1 MSRLS
6 ELVASATDP
15 ATGWDAR
22 LWRLWALYTAVSYTL
37 ILGFIV
43 VLTSLGLDVTEA
55 ALDHRFIGTLLIA
68 TFGAVLYGAVLGALQ
83 WRVLRERLPMPRREW
98 VRAAVTPAAGEPL
111 RQTTLESIVIVR
123 ERPDSFLLFEQHEHA
138 LIAGEF
144 ALRWKERPRPF
155 ESTVYAIANHDLA
168 WREADREVLWNEE
181 KDRPYS
187 FVDYP
192 LDLKLP
198 AQRRGI
204 DLVADHDPYAGCLCS
219 MHYARFLLDSE
230 RPEEVEFREGEM
242 ERQGSLEVRM
252 SEEELEN
259 LERNFRFLRLCDGL
273 SLFLC
278 LNEPGGEESPP
289 PYPGGFEFEG
299 TRFGPVWEDGQTL
312 RLDPNPFSEAFGIEI
327 PYRTIGRDRRP
338 LGSDKLELRVT
349 C

>member
-1 MSRLS
+1 M
-6 ELVASATDP
+6 
-15 ATGWDAR
+15 
-22 LWRLWALYTAVSYTL
+22 
-37 ILGFIV
+37 
-43 VLTSLGLDVTEA
+43 
-55 ALDHRFIGTLLIA
+55 
-68 TFGAVLYGAVLGALQ
+68 
-83 WRVLRERLPMPRREW
+83 
-98 VRAAVTPAAGEPL
+98 
-111 RQTTLESIVIVR
+111 
-123 ERPDSFLLFEQHEHA
+123 
-138 LIAGEF
+138 AGEF
-144 ALRWKERPRPF
+144 ALRWRERPRPF

-219 MHYARFLLDSE
+219 MHYARFLFDSE
-230 RPEEVEFREGEM
+230 RPEEVEFREGEV

-273 SLFLC
+273 SLLLC
-278 LNEPGGEESPP
+278 LNEPGGPESPP
-289 PYPGGFEFEG
+289 PYPGG
-299 TRFGPVWEDGQTL
+299 
-312 RLDPNPFSEAFGIEI
+312 IEI
-327 PYRTIGRDRRP
+327 PYRTMGRDRRP
-338 LGSDKLELRVT
+338 LGSDILELRVT